1 MRACI
6 RGVLQGGRYRALP
19 RLGGEEEPMSKGGLS
34 LKHFDTEQLPEHMTY
49 AARLR
54 TAAAKAI
61 SEMDMQEI
69 IQEAVKE
76 AKAGNDKARRFLFD
90 AVLGARQPIHLTQ
103 VNHYHSDEEPK
114 ANGKRRISSAVV
126 SESEI
131 EHVASTIVK
140 ARQLG
145 NLLSIVR
152 TRGRTHVMVIA
163 NELGVS
169 EKDVRNEA
177 RTSAELSL
185 DGDFVKVRERSR

>member
-1 MRACI
+1 
-6 RGVLQGGRYRALP
+6 
-19 RLGGEEEPMSKGGLS
+19 MSKGGLS

-69 IQEAVKE
+69 VQEAVKE

-90 AVLGARQPIHLTQ
+90 AVLGAGQPVHLTQ
-103 VNHYHSDEEPK
+103 VNHYHKPK

-140 ARQLG
+140 ARQIG

-185 DGDFVKVRERSR
+185 DGDFVKVRG